1 MASPNSAFDEL
12 ASTTIS
18 NYSPTF
24 RDNVSNNIP
33 LYAFMDDAGA
43 IVEEDGGIYLLENLD
58 YGDNS
63 TFRWFN
69 GYDEIST
76 TPSEVLTSAN
86 FDWKE
91 CGGNVVFNQRE
102 VSINSGRAKQ
112 HDLIKA
118 RTVNLERTMRNNIGA
133 AQFYIGTEEDG
144 KAFGGLQYLIAD
156 DPTTGI
162 VGGINRATVGN
173 EFWRN
178 QVVDASVELLAGSDT
193 TFTVTTIVEGMELMW
208 IRTTRG
214 MDTPNLVCFGNT
226 YWRRFATTVNNN
238 QRYVRESS
246 GNGKSDKAK
255 TSFPYYM
262 FKTAKVFHDPNAG
275 ATKGYFLN
283 TEYLKIKVHK
293 DRNMQPDKPRYPPSQ
308 RATVIPIDYMAN
320 MVCGNCSLQGVMK
333 D

>member
-1 MASPNSAFDEL
+1 MVTPNSSFDEL
-12 ASTTIS
+12 ASITIS
-18 NYSPTF
+18 NYSDTL

-58 YGDNS
+58 FGDNA
-63 TFRWFN
+63 TFKWFN
-69 GYDEIST
+69 GYEEIST
-76 TPSEVLTSAN
+76 TPSEVFTTAN

-91 CGGNVVFNQRE
+91 CGGNVVFNRRE
-102 VSINSGRAKQ
+102 VAQNSGRSKR
-112 HDLIKA
+112 HDLIKN

-133 AQFYIGTEEDG
+133 AQFYIGTESDG

-162 VGGINRATVGN
+162 VGGINRATSGN

-178 QVVDASVELLAGSDT
+178 QVVSEATDSITLSK
-193 TFTVTTIVEGMELMW
+193 TTIQDAMELAW
-208 IRTTRG
+208 IRATRG
-214 MDTPNLVCFGNT
+214 MDVPKLWVYGNT
-226 YWRRFATTVNNN
+226 YWRYFAASVNDN
-238 QRYVRESS
+238 QRYVRDS
-246 GNGKSDKAK
+246 GGNSKTAK

-275 ATKGYFLN
+275 ASRGYGIN
-283 TEYLKIKVHK
+283 TDYLKIKVHK
-293 DRNMQPDKPRYPPSQ
+293 DRNMIPDKPRYPSSQ

-320 MVCGNCSLQGVMK
+320 MVCGNCSLQVVMK
-333 D
+333 P